1 MKTQIKINELKGT
14 TLKNDLGLLRAIKRY
29 QNKHVDKSGNFGFTL
44 VLEKDKNE
52 VWFTLDG
59 DYNTNQ
65 EITHLNLSFFGSYKT
80 EHEKEYNKLSL
91 YFQDILKNGY
101 QKAKKEESKKE
112 IKNTPEQEEILRE
125 LKDFS
130 GSLEYHKST
139 FGKLNLTDGINFL
152 RNRVNCFWLIDI
164 VESVQHLKSIQQN
177 KEFILWKVEVKNG
190 SFIVTARADTNAPIL
205 YEQKGA
211 YTDFPLKEFEFY
223 QVDKV
228 LLLKSEY

>member
-44 VLEKDKNE
+44 VIEKDKNE

-65 EITHLNLSFFGSYKT
+65 EIRKLELSFFGSYKA

-101 QKAKKEESKKE
+101 QKAKKEESKQE
-112 IKNTPEQEEILRE
+112 IKNTPEQEEILSE
-125 LKDFS
+125 LRNFS
-130 GSLEYHKST
+130 GSEQYFKSS
-139 FGKLNLTDGINFL
+139 FGKLNLT
-152 RNRVNCFWLIDI
+152 
-164 VESVQHLKSIQQN
+164 E
-177 KEFILWKVEVKNG
+177 
-190 SFIVTARADTNAPIL
+190 
-205 YEQKGA
+205 
-211 YTDFPLKEFEFY
+211 
-223 QVDKV
+223 
-228 LLLKSEY
+228 